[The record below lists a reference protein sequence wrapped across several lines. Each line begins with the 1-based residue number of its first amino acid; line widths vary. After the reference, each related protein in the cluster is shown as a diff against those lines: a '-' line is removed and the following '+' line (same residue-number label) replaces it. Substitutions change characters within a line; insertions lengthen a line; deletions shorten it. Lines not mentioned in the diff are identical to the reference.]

1 MFFKNIRGQ
10 NINSLQVQPSA
21 VLRQKFS
28 GGKNMNNNVTKNI
41 VKGIGLGMVLTG
53 GAALIGSM
61 MAPTKKHGAKHYIE
75 SMMSNM
81 SSMLK

>member
-1 MFFKNIRGQ
+1 
-10 NINSLQVQPSA
+10 
-21 VLRQKFS
+21 
-28 GGKNMNNNVTKNI
+28 MNNNVTKNI

-61 MAPTKKHGAKHYIE
+61 MTPTKKSGAKHYIE

-81 SSMLK
+81 SSMLR

>member
-1 MFFKNIRGQ
+1 
-10 NINSLQVQPSA
+10 
-21 VLRQKFS
+21 
-28 GGKNMNNNVTKNI
+28 MNNNVTKNI

-61 MAPTKKHGAKHYIE
+61 MTPTKKHSAKHYIE